1 MKEGLIKVERREW
14 GQMKK
19 KYIEIEN
26 IKHSV
31 KIKPYVTYSNY
42 IGQA

>member
-1 MKEGLIKVERREW
+1 MREGLIEVERRGW
-14 GQMKK
+14 GQRKK

-31 KIKPYVTYSNY
+31 KIKPYVTDSNY